1 MFSKFLHQ
9 LASRRYSENDLS
21 DIIYVA
27 CETSDVFKSLFIQFF
42 FPEISVPTDVYIER
56 EYSQGNCRVD
66 FMLEYEGEIYLIEN
80 KIYDRNHHFGDY
92 DKVYKVT
99 PDHFGYITN
108 YDLFSKKKYYQE
120 RGYRIHTWEELYHYL
135 LIYSGKDLMID
146 PILTYIKSTC
156 SIITINQPMRISSL
170 TSLAVF
176 LEILKKIFN
185 AETERYYSEY
195 YDRNC
200 MQETSWGGNIVDQ
213 HNNCVVGRYFQVTF
227 NNIKK
232 SRYCTSWGWMGIY
245 FDNPESKPVVC
256 IGIRK
261 DRNWSG
267 KAYDLIFDD
276 LRNNSEWYSESNVV
290 WRNLPDDQFE
300 KLETLKSIDEQKEI
314 LYDFYVSSLEYIADL
329 IDKK

>member
-232 SRYCTSWGWMGIY
+232 AGTVHLGVGWVFI
-245 FDNPESKPVVC
+245 
-256 IGIRK
+256 
-261 DRNWSG
+261 
-267 KAYDLIFDD
+267 LII
-276 LRNNSEWYSESNVV
+276 
-290 WRNLPDDQFE
+290 RNLNLLFVLEFE
-300 KLETLKSIDEQKEI
+300 KIEI
-314 LYDFYVSSLEYIADL
+314 GQEKHMI
-329 IDKK
+329 